1 MSYSYSFRFINACH
15 WEHGSI
21 ILSDMKLCTYT
32 KDELGNDVAIY
43 PNGFTFTGILNNSN
57 PVKGTIK
64 DDKGHLVYEGEIEF
78 DIYQYFQQYQK
89 SGRTIKTKK

>member
-1 MSYSYSFRFINACH
+1 
-15 WEHGSI
+15 
-21 ILSDMKLCTYT
+21 MKSCTYT

-43 PNGFTFTGILNNSN
+43 SNSFTFTGILNNGN

-64 DDKGHLVYEGEIEF
+64 DDKGHLVYEGEIEC
-78 DIYQYFQQYQK
+78 DIYQYFQQYHK